1 MCILCE
7 LCGKKNET
15 VNMNKRNDKLTRSTV
30 GLLVVDVQEK
40 LFPYVENS
48 CPVMQTIQK
57 AVRGFQ
63 ILHLPIYV
71 TEQYPKGLGH
81 TVATLK
87 GVLGQEQTYLPK
99 TTFSCL
105 DDQFVK
111 ETLLKAPIAQWVVA
125 GIEAHVCILQTVKDL
140 LENQRQ
146 VIVLNDAI
154 SSRSIYDF
162 STAIAELRDCG
173 ARISSTETVLF
184 ELLRD
189 SKAAEFKEIS
199 QLIK

>member
-1 MCILCE
+1 M
-7 LCGKKNET
+7 
-15 VNMNKRNDKLTRSTV
+15 KRNNKLNREKV

-48 CPVMQTIQK
+48 CPVMQTLQK

-63 ILHLPIYV
+63 ILNLPIYV
-71 TEQYPKGLGH
+71 TEQYPKGLGS

-87 GVLGQEQTYLPK
+87 GVLGQEQIYLVK
-99 TTFSCL
+99 TAFSCL
-105 DDQFVK
+105 DDPAIK
-111 ETLLKAPIAQWVVA
+111 DTLLKAPIDQWVVI
-125 GIEAHVCILQTVKDL
+125 GIEAHVCVLQTVKDL
-140 LENQRQ
+140 IENGKQ
-146 VIVLNDAI
+146 VTVLNDAI

>member
-1 MCILCE
+1 MPHY
-7 LCGKKNET
+7 
-15 VNMNKRNDKLTRSTV
+15 DKLIRQQV

-48 CPVMQTIQK
+48 CHVIQAIQK

-63 ILHLPIYV
+63 ILSLPIFV
-71 TEQYPKGLGH
+71 TEQYPQGLGG
-81 TVATLK
+81 TVTPLK
-87 GVLGQEQTYLPK
+87 GILGEHQHYHIK
-99 TTFSCL
+99 TAFSCL
-105 DDQFVK
+105 DDPKTRQAILSQPIDQWI
-111 ETLLKAPIAQWVVA
+111 LL
-125 GIEAHVCILQTVKDL
+125 GIEAHVCILQTAKDL
-140 LENQRQ
+140 LAEHKQ

-154 SSRSIYDF
+154 SSRSIYDY

>member
-1 MCILCE
+1 MI
-7 LCGKKNET
+7 KNYR
-15 VNMNKRNDKLTRSTV
+15 VDRANV
-30 GLLVVDVQEK
+30 GLLVIDVQEK

-48 CPVMQTIQK
+48 CVVMQTMQK
-57 AVRGFQ
+57 AIRGFQ

-71 TEQYPKGLGH
+71 TEQYPRGLGG
-81 TVATLK
+81 TVPTLK
-87 GVLGQEQTYLPK
+87 GILGEGQRYLTK
-99 TTFSCL
+99 TAFSCL
-105 DDQFVK
+105 ADDAIRQELVHSSI
-111 ETLLKAPIAQWVVA
+111 TQWVIV
-125 GIEAHVCILQTVKDL
+125 GIEAHVCVLQTAKDL
-140 LENQRQ
+140 LEQGKQ
-146 VIVLNDAI
+146 VIILNDAI

-189 SKAAEFKEIS
+189 SKATEFKEIS

>member
-1 MCILCE
+1 ME
-7 LCGKKNET
+7 HWHKRQNE
-15 VNMNKRNDKLTRSTV
+15 KLLRDKV
-30 GLLVVDVQEK
+30 GLLVIDVQEK

-48 CPVMQTIQK
+48 CPVMQTLQK

-71 TEQYPKGLGH
+71 TEQYPKGLGS

-87 GVLGQEQTYLPK
+87 GVLGQEQTYLIK
-99 TTFSCL
+99 TAFSCL
-105 DDQFVK
+105 DDPLVK
-111 ETLLKAPIAQWVVA
+111 EELLKAPIEQWVVV
-125 GIEAHVCILQTVKDL
+125 GIEAHVCVLQTVKDL
-140 LENQRQ
+140 INNNKQ
-146 VIVLNDAI
+146 VVVLNDAI

-162 STAIAELRDCG
+162 STAIAELRDYG

>member
-1 MCILCE
+1 
-7 LCGKKNET
+7 
-15 VNMNKRNDKLTRSTV
+15 MNKNYKLIRSETA
-30 GLLVVDVQEK
+30 LLIVDVQEK

-48 CPVMQTIQK
+48 CHVMQAIQK
-57 AVRGFQ
+57 IVRGFQ
-63 ILHLPIYV
+63 ILHLPIFV
-71 TEQYPKGLGH
+71 TEQYPQGLGT

-87 GVLGQEQTYLPK
+87 GILGDGQRYLEK

-105 DDQFVK
+105 DDECTK
-111 ETLLKAPIAQWVVA
+111 ETLMRSPNRQWVVV

-140 LENQRQ
+140 LEYGKQ
-146 VIVLNDAI
+146 VVVLNDAI
-154 SSRSIYDF
+154 GSRSIYDF
-162 STAIAELRDCG
+162 STAIAELRDFG
-173 ARISSTETVLF
+173 ARVSSAETVLF

>member
-1 MCILCE
+1 
-7 LCGKKNET
+7 
-15 VNMNKRNDKLTRSTV
+15 MNKNYKLSRDTT
-30 GLLVVDVQEK
+30 GLLLIDVQEK

-48 CPVMQTIQK
+48 CPVMQTLQK

-63 ILHLPIYV
+63 ILSLPIYV
-71 TEQYPKGLGH
+71 TEQYPQGLGS

-87 GVLGQEQTYLPK
+87 GVLGPAQAYLVK

-105 DDQFVK
+105 DDTAIK
-111 ETLLKAPIAQWVVA
+111 DELLKAPVDQWVVV
-125 GIEAHVCILQTVKDL
+125 GIEAHVCVLQTVKDL
-140 LENQRQ
+140 IEAGKQ
-146 VIVLNDAI
+146 VTVLNDAI

-184 ELLRD
+184 ELLRN